1 MNFYM
6 ETKPLADGK
15 KREYEDEYILGE
27 PKIYFAYL
35 TVVIPVHR
43 SGQEATQVA
52 N

>member
-1 MNFYM
+1 MNFYV

-15 KREYEDEYILGE
+15 ERGYEDEYILGE

-35 TVVIPVHR
+35 TVIPAHR